1 MNSPPR
7 FRVYLLTWLALMA
20 LLAGTFALAHFRIGS
35 LNTALGLA
43 IAAAKVVLVGL
54 FFMHLRRAS
63 ALVAVFAGVA
73 LVWLAILFGLSGTD
87 YATRHVSPAPWTAP
101 DGH

>member
-7 FRVYLLTWLALMA
+7 FRVYLFTWLALMA
-20 LLAGTFALAHFRIGS
+20 LLAGTFALAHVRIGG

-54 FFMHLRRAS
+54 FFMHLKRAS
-63 ALVAVFAGVA
+63 ALVAIFACAA

-87 YATRHVSPAPWTAP
+87 YATRQASPAPWTAP